1 MADRYRQSFC
11 TYKYYSQTHRE
22 LAERK
27 DTYLLCS
34 SELAAARQQ
43 LNDVKKE
50 VSCMCMCVSGTQ
62 FRNNC
67 TLLP

>member
-1 MADRYRQSFC
+1 MHLD
-11 TYKYYSQTHRE
+11 THTNTHRE

-43 LNDVKKE
+43 LNDAKKE
-50 VSCMCMCVSGTQ
+50 VSGLCV
-62 FRNNC
+62 C
-67 TLLP
+67 ICVCA